1 MLPKAFAVSA
11 KSYDF
16 DNLGNE
22 TSIDYLKMLQMVKDS
37 GYRGYIGVEY
47 EGERLSEMEGSIA
60 TKNLITA
67 LLQN

>member
-1 MLPKAFAVSA
+1 M
-11 KSYDF
+11 
-16 DNLGNE
+16 GNE

-60 TKNLITA
+60 TKNLITSTITK
-67 LLQN
+67 LS